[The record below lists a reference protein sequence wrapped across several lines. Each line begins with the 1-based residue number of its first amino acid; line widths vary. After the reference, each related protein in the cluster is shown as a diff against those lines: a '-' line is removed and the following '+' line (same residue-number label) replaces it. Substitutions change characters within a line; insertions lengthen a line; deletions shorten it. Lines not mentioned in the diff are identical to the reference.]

1 MKKMFEKII
10 LRSEHD
16 TGYPADYLR
25 DILDASSMG
34 FFKLMLAMPVVR
46 HRRHADNQL
55 HQLAQLG
62 ATQQEAC
69 GPCLE
74 VSKAYALKSGL
85 PEDLVNTLLWNPDQ
99 APELQR
105 AVFFLGR
112 HVAGGAPLDKTLAGI
127 LEKAVGK
134 RGQAELTVSA
144 AAVRIF
150 PALKRGL
157 GYADMCALPA
167 REENRVTS
175 QQAAERI

>member
-1 MKKMFEKII
+1 MFEKII
-10 LRSEHD
+10 TRSEHD
-16 TGYPADYLR
+16 TGYPADHLR
-25 DILDASSMG
+25 DILDASSKG
-34 FFKLMLAMPVVR
+34 FFKLLLAMPVIR
-46 HRRHADNQL
+46 HRQHADNQL

-74 VSKAYALKSGL
+74 ISKTYALKSGL
-85 PEDLVNTLLWNPDQ
+85 PADLVSTLLCTPDR

-105 AVFFLGR
+105 AVFYLGR
-112 HVAGGAPLDKTLAGI
+112 HVAGGPPVDPMLADV
-127 LEKAVGK
+127 LEKTVGK

-157 GYADMCALPA
+157 GYADMCALPK
-167 REENRVTS
+167 REEARVTNEH
-175 QQAAERI
+175 ATDRI